1 MSVSLLRQHMQDTG
15 LSQAKIA
22 TIFGVSPAVVSQY
35 LKGIYTGDVAAIDE
49 KVVQMLQ
56 RAKDKAG
63 DIKSNFVPT
72 ETAKKIIDVCGMAH
86 TMNDINLVI
95 GEAGLGKTVA
105 LKHYADNTAGVVFVE
120 VEPTFSPKIMLM
132 ELCQKLGINPS
143 RNNHDNIS
151 AITEKLKG
159 SERLIII
166 DEAELLSYKCL
177 EIIRRIHDMTGVGVV
192 LAGMPRLRR
201 NLRGK
206 SGEYKQLYSRI
217 GFACDIKDKLPDS
230 DLDLLIKTAF
240 GTDEFTQQLRTA
252 SHGNARRLNKL
263 LRGVNRLAKLNNKPV
278 SQKMIE
284 TISGML
290 ID

>member
-120 VEPTFSPKIMLM
+120 VEPTFSPKIML
-132 ELCQKLGINPS
+132 
-143 RNNHDNIS
+143 
-151 AITEKLKG
+151 
-159 SERLIII
+159 
-166 DEAELLSYKCL
+166 
-177 EIIRRIHDMTGVGVV
+177 
-192 LAGMPRLRR
+192 
-201 NLRGK
+201 
-206 SGEYKQLYSRI
+206 
-217 GFACDIKDKLPDS
+217 
-230 DLDLLIKTAF
+230 
-240 GTDEFTQQLRTA
+240 
-252 SHGNARRLNKL
+252 
-263 LRGVNRLAKLNNKPV
+263 
-278 SQKMIE
+278 
-284 TISGML
+284 
-290 ID
+290 